1 MDLQNGVQPQ
11 HTLLD
16 RYADYLRSERSRTEP
31 TVKAHREHVAAF
43 LKDVGDSP
51 TELSRQMSASY
62 VLAFFTQRAQAK
74 RLTMRRRLQGV
85 LRSFLRFC
93 FQKGYLDRDL
103 GAVIPCIRSYKL
115 SGVPRGISE
124 PDALKTLECIDRTTP
139 KGRRDFAIIHMLH
152 CYGVRGGQVRALQLT
167 DIHWRESR
175 IRFPS
180 SKGGKELVAPLTE
193 PVGNSLLDYLR
204 HGRPPASYP
213 HVFLTVQHPIR
224 PLRSPAVISEMVH
237 QRLNRAGVNNPHTGS
252 HIFRHAFATRM
263 LQRGQSLKTIADCLG
278 HRNINTTFIY
288 TKVDLEALRQA
299 VLEWPEVSA

>member
-11 HTLLD
+11 QTLLD
-16 RYADYLRSERSRTEP
+16 RYADYLRSERSWTEP

-62 VLAFFTQRAQAK
+62 VLAFFTQRAQGK
-74 RLTMRRRLQGV
+74 RLTLRRRLQGV

-193 PVGNSLLDYLR
+193 PVGHSLLDYLR

-213 HVFLTVQHPIR
+213 QVFLTVQHPTR

-237 QRLNRAGVNNPHTGS
+237 QRLNRASVNNPHKGS
-252 HIFRHAFATRM
+252 HIFRHAFAARM
-263 LQRGQSLKTIADCLG
+263 LQRGQSLKTIADFLG

-288 TKVDLEALRQA
+288 TKVDVEALRQA

>member
-1 MDLQNGVQPQ
+1 MDFEIGVQPHQ
-11 HTLLD
+11 TLLD
-16 RYADYLRSERSRTEP
+16 RYADYLGSERSRTEQ

-51 TELSRQMSASY
+51 TELSRQMSPSY
-62 VLAFFTQRAQAK
+62 VLAFFTQWAQGK

-103 GAVIPCIRSYKL
+103 GAVVPCIRSYKL
-115 SGVPRGISE
+115 SGAPRGISE
-124 PDALKTLECIDRTTP
+124 PDVLKTLECIDRMTP
-139 KGRRDFAIIHMLH
+139 KGRRDFAIIQMLH

-167 DIHWRESR
+167 DIHWRENR

-193 PVGNSLLDYLR
+193 QVGNSLLDYLR
-204 HGRPPASYP
+204 HGRPQASYP
-213 HVFLTVQHPIR
+213 QVFLTAQPPIR
-224 PLRSPAVISEMVH
+224 PLRSPSVISEMVH
-237 QRLNRAGVNNPHTGS
+237 QRLIQAGVNNPHKGS

-263 LQRGQSLKTIADCLG
+263 LQRGQSLKSIADLLG
-278 HRNINTTFIY
+278 HRNINATFVY
-288 TKVDLEALRQA
+288 TKVDLEGLRQA
-299 VLEWPEVSA
+299 ILEWPEV